1 MASNNQPHFVLIPY
15 LSQGQLIPTIDLAK
29 ILALRHSIVT
39 IITTPVNA
47 SRFAPIVDRAISKSG
62 LHIRVLTLPFPC
74 QQVGLPP
81 GYENLDVLP
90 SPVFLKRFYDAL
102 ELLEDPLESKLR
114 ELMPGPNCLISDRC
128 LSWTSRMA
136 DRIGIPRIV
145 FHGMSCFALLSSLNI
160 RMSKAHLSSADEYEP
175 FLVPGM
181 PKPFHVSRAQ
191 LPGSFVRLPELDDV
205 RNKMQEAETT
215 SFGVVVNT
223 FEELEHG
230 CVQEYQNAIG
240 KKVWCVGSVSLRNM
254 HSLDK
259 FERGNKPSIDET
271 LILEWLDERQPR
283 SVIYACLGSL
293 CRLIPAQLIEL
304 GLGLEASGKPFVW
317 VVKTDRRPD
326 ELEDWLV
333 LSGFEE
339 RVKKRGLLIKGW
351 APQVLILSH
360 AAIGGFLTHC
370 GWNSTVEAIC
380 YEVPMVT
387 WPLFA
392 EQFLNEKL
400 VVEIL
405 KIGVRIGVKS
415 PVRWGDEEKVGVTV
429 TREEVEKAVTIVMN
443 NEKKEGKN
451 IYERVRELAELAR
464 KSMRIKGSSHSN
476 LSTLIDDVV
485 KQQGVQLGKQI

>member
-1 MASNNQPHFVLIPY
+1 MARLLADRGCLVTIVTTPLNSTRFE
-15 LSQGQLIPTIDLAK
+15 PTIH
-29 ILALRHSIVT
+29 RT
-39 IITTPVNA
+39 NYQNTPND
-47 SRFAPIVDRAISKSG
+47 FLHPIRLIK
-62 LHIRVLTLPFPC
+62 LTFPC

-145 FHGMSCFALLSSLNI
+145 FHGMSCFALKYAN
-160 RMSKAHLSSADEYEP
+160 E
-175 FLVPGM
+175 GM

-240 KKVWCVGSVSLRNM
+240 KKVWCVGS
-254 HSLDK
+254 

-370 GWNSTVEAIC
+370 
-380 YEVPMVT
+380 
-387 WPLFA
+387 
-392 EQFLNEKL
+392 FLNEKL